1 MDILSKLSEELKLP
15 QKQVDAAVKL
25 IDEGNTIPFIARYR
39 KEVTGSLDDTVLRAL
54 NDRLTY
60 LRNLDK
66 RREEVRA
73 SIAEQDKLTPE
84 ISEALDK
91 AQILAEIEDIY
102 RPFKP
107 RRKTRAD
114 LARERGLEAL
124 ASEIFAQNKTYS
136 TPIIE
141 MAAEYINEE
150 LGVLSAED
158 AINGACDIIAEDV
171 SDNADYRRRIRE
183 LSYRYGTLSTEKV
196 GEDENGT
203 YSMYYEYSEKIS
215 DIPGHRVLAINRAEK
230 EEVIKV
236 SFTVPSDLILNDLF
250 SRVIS
255 DPSSPAFKYVARAVI
270 DGYDRLIAPSIERE
284 LRSDAFDLASE
295 GAIKLFSEN
304 LKNLLMTPPL
314 KGKTV
319 LGLDPGYRTG
329 CKLAVVDK
337 TGKVLDTAVIY
348 PTKPHERI
356 ADAERITGGLIQ
368 KYNVDVVAI
377 GNGTASKES
386 EIFIASLIKK
396 LPVKFRYA
404 MVSEAGASVYSAS
417 KLAADEFPDFD
428 VTQRSAVSIARRLQ
442 DALAELVK
450 IDPKSIGVG
459 QYQHDMKP
467 TRLSEALEGVV
478 EGCVNSV
485 GVDLNTAS
493 HSLLSYVA
501 GINATSAKNIVK
513 YREENGE
520 FRSRADILKVPR
532 IGAKAYEQCAGF
544 LRVSGSSEVLDC
556 TGVHPESYDAARKLI
571 STFGYTSDDVVNS
584 RLSGLRAAV
593 KDYGTEKLSGELGI
607 GVPTLNDIIGEL
619 EKPGRDVR
627 DEAPEQEFRDD
638 ILDMSDLK
646 DGTVLTGTVRNVI
659 DFGAFVDI
667 GVHQD
672 GLLHISQISNKYIK
686 HPSEVLSVGDRVTVK
701 VLSVDLKKQRISLTM
716 KL

>member
-54 NDRLTY
+54 NDRHTY
-60 LRNLDK
+60 LRNLEK

-84 ISEALDK
+84 ISEALDN

-114 LARERGLEAL
+114 LARERGLEPL

-136 TPIIE
+136 TPIID
-141 MAAEYINEE
+141 MAAEYISEE
-150 LGVLSAED
+150 LGVLSTED
-158 AINGACDIIAEDV
+158 AINGACDIIAEDI

-236 SFTVPSDLILNDLF
+236 SFNVPSDLILNDLF
-250 SRVIS
+250 SRVITT
-255 DPSSPAFKYVARAVI
+255 PSSPAFKYVARAVI

-356 ADAERITGGLIQ
+356 ADAERITSGLIQ
-368 KYNVDVVAI
+368 KYKVDVVAI

-467 TRLSEALEGVV
+467 ARLSEALEGVV

-513 YREENGE
+513 YREDNGE
-520 FRSRADILKVPR
+520 FRSRAEILKVPR
-532 IGAKAYEQCAGF
+532 IGSKAYEQCAGF

-571 STFGYTSDDVVNS
+571 STFGYTSDDVLNS

-593 KDYGTEKLSGELGI
+593 KDYGTEKLSSELGI
-607 GVPTLNDIIGEL
+607 GIPTLNDIIGEL

-627 DEAPEQEFRDD
+627 DEAPEQELRDD

-646 DGTVLTGTVRNVI
+646 EGTVLTGTVRNVI

-672 GLLHISQISNKYIK
+672 GLLHVSQISSKYIK
-686 HPSEVLSVGDRVTVK
+686 HPSEMLSVGDRVTVK
-701 VLSVDLKKQRISLTM
+701 VISVDLKKQRISLTM

>member
-1 MDILSKLSEELKLP
+1 MDILSQLSEELKLP
-15 QKQVDAAVKL
+15 QKQIEAAVKL
-25 IDEGNTIPFIARYR
+25 MDEGNTIPFIARYR

-54 NDRLTY
+54 SDRLTY
-60 LRNLDK
+60 LRNLEK
-66 RREEVRA
+66 RREEVREA
-73 SIAEQDKLTPE
+73 IAAQEKLTPE
-84 ISEALDK
+84 LSAALDR
-91 AQILAEIEDIY
+91 ATILAEIEDIF

-107 RRKTRAD
+107 HRKTRAD
-114 LARERGLEAL
+114 VARERGLEPLAALLMAQEKAYEVSPEAL
-124 ASEIFAQNKTYS
+124 AVAYLD
-136 TPIIE
+136 
-141 MAAEYINEE
+141 AEK
-150 LGVLSAED
+150 GVETVAD
-158 AINGACDIIAEDV
+158 ALNGACDIIAEDV

-183 LSYRYGTLSTEKV
+183 LSVEFGVIKTEKT

-203 YSMYYEYSEKIS
+203 YAMYYEYDEKVS
-215 DIPGHRVLAINRAEK
+215 AIPGHRVLAINRAEK
-230 EEVIKV
+230 EDVLKV
-236 SFTVPSDLILNDLF
+236 SLTVPTDLILNDLF
-250 SRVIS
+250 AKVITN
-255 DPSSPAFKYVARAVI
+255 PKSPAFRYVARAVI

-284 LRSDAFDLASE
+284 IRSDLFDAAGE
-295 GAIKLFSEN
+295 GAIKLFSDN

-319 LGLDPGYRTG
+319 LGLEPGYPTG
-329 CKLAVVDK
+329 FKLAVVDK

-356 ADAERITGGLIQ
+356 AEAERITGNLIQ
-368 KYNVDVVAI
+368 TYGVDVVAI

-386 EIFIASLIKK
+386 EIFIAGLIKK
-396 LPVKFRYA
+396 LPQRFHYA

-417 KLAADEFPDFD
+417 KLAAEEFPDFD

-442 DALAELVK
+442 DALAQLVK

-467 TRLSEALEGVV
+467 ARLSEALEGVV
-478 EGCVNSV
+478 EDCVNSV

-520 FRSRADILKVPR
+520 FQSRAEVLKVPR

-544 LRVSGSSEVLDC
+544 LRVSGSSEILDC
-556 TGVHPESYDAARKLI
+556 TGVHPESYAAAKALVSR
-571 STFGYTSDDVVNS
+571 FGYTDDDVRAS
-584 RLSGLRAAV
+584 RLGGLRASV
-593 KDYGTEKLSGELGI
+593 KQYGAARLCEELGI
-607 GVPTLNDIIGEL
+607 GEPTLNDIVGEL

-627 DEAPEQEFRDD
+627 DAAPQQEFRDD

-646 DGTVLTGTVRNVI
+646 EGMVLTGTIRNVI

-672 GLLHISQISNKYIK
+672 GLVHVSQISNKYIR

-701 VLSVDLKKQRISLTM
+701 ILAVDLKKQRISLTM